1 MAKTTRPTRLN
12 LSRRAFTRGAA
23 LVAATAVVPKP
34 SVGDAPHSK
43 PEDLYRK
50 LRDGQV

>member
-12 LSRRAFTRGAA
+12 LSRREFARDAQWSLQRSLFLNRASATPPTR
-23 LVAATAVVPKP
+23 
-34 SVGDAPHSK
+34 K

-50 LRDGQV
+50 LRNDHV